1 MPASNASY
9 GRCCGVCPCAL
20 VPGLVFFFAATF
32 ASGFL
37 FLAGVPLASYMSAPV
52 WTSAAVSAAF
62 AVFGLVA
69 LHVGTRDS
77 LHLCRLVY
85 KVYLV
90 LIFLLD
96 LLILVLQIVLIVR
109 LKQSDRDVLNERSF
123 IFDAYLPSDISSVKR
138 VIGVS
143 LTIFVA
149 LRSLYYLFAYAI
161 LGTLK
166 SLGEVLHAGGDG
178 SEKLN
183 ADALLRRRGEIVV

>member
-1 MPASNASY
+1 MPRSSPSY

-32 ASGFL
+32 VSGFV
-37 FLAGVPLASYMSAPV
+37 FLAGVPLASHMSAPV
-52 WTSAAVSAAF
+52 WASAGVSAAF

-77 LHLCRLVY
+77 LHLCRLIY

-90 LIFLLD
+90 WMFLLD
-96 LLILVLQIVLIVR
+96 VLILVLQIVLIVR
-109 LKQSDRDVLNERSF
+109 LKESDRERLNERSF
-123 IFDAYLPSDISSVKR
+123 IFDVYLPADIPSVKR
-138 VIGVS
+138 VIGVA

-149 LRSLYYLFAYAI
+149 LRSLSYVFAYVI

-166 SLGEVLHAGGDG
+166 SLGEVLHVGGDG

-183 ADALLRRRGEIVV
+183 ADALRRRGEIVV